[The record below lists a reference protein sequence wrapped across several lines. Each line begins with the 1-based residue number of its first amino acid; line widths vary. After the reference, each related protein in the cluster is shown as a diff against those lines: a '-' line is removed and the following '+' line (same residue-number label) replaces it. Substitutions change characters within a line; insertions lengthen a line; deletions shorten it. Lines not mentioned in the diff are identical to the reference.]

1 MEEKNLNE
9 KLNHNLDKID
19 KENVDKYLNN
29 DLKDLY
35 YLMKE
40 QMNDYK
46 NNFFIPKIDDLEE
59 QLDEPYKYISKKK
72 SKIFLI
78 LN

>member
-19 KENVDKYLNN
+19 KENEDKYLNN

-72 SKIFLI
+72 K
-78 LN
+78 

>member
-40 QMNDYK
+40 QINDYK

-72 SKIFLI
+72 K
-78 LN
+78 

>member
-59 QLDEPYKYISKKK
+59 QLDEPYK
-72 SKIFLI
+72 
-78 LN
+78 

>member
-40 QMNDYK
+40 QMTDYK

-59 QLDEPYKYISKKK
+59 QLDEPYKH
-72 SKIFLI
+72 I
-78 LN
+78 LTSNQ

>member
-72 SKIFLI
+72 K
-78 LN
+78 

>member
-59 QLDEPYKYISKKK
+59 QLDEPYKH
-72 SKIFLI
+72 I
-78 LN
+78 LKNNK

>member
-72 SKIFLI
+72 KVKYS
-78 LN
+78 